1 MSSVLT
7 KLISKITPLTP
18 PSLTKEQL
26 NNYPDFF
33 QAKQEGWEKLD
44 FYRLEYNSSGHKVIG
59 FLIEPKSEFSD
70 NKTDST
76 STSSTAKLPCLI
88 YNRGGSREFGKID
101 NKKLFYMLAD
111 YALMGYV
118 VIASQY
124 SGVDGGEGA
133 DECGGKEV
141 EDLLVLKDV
150 LQEREKADTDRIAM
164 MGASRGGMMTY
175 LSLKKVDWIKCAILK
190 AAPTNE
196 IRSLTERPEL
206 KEYLNLSYDT
216 NNEAELKNR
225 SAIFWADEL
234 SKNTPILL
242 LHGNKDDKVSVVD
255 SLEMALELQKNSHPF
270 EMVIY
275 EDNHQLKNN
284 KKQVNLKIQ
293 SFLQKHL

>member
-7 KLISKITPLTP
+7 KLITKITPLTP
-18 PSLTKEQL
+18 PSLTQEQL

-44 FYRLEYNSSGHKVIG
+44 FYRVEYNSSGHKVIG
-59 FLIEPKSEFSD
+59 FLIEPKSDF
-70 NKTDST
+70 ST

-111 YALMGYV
+111 FALMGYV
-118 VIASQY
+118 VAASQY
-124 SGVDGGEGA
+124 SGVDGGVGV
-133 DECGGKEV
+133 DECGGREI
-141 EDLLVLKDV
+141 EDVLVLKDV
-150 LQEREKADTDRIAM
+150 LKEREKADADRVAM
-164 MGASRGGMMTY
+164 MGVSRGGMMTY
-175 LSLKKVDWIKCAILK
+175 LSLKKVDWLKCAILK

-196 IRSLTERPEL
+196 IRSINQRPEL

-216 NNEAELKNR
+216 NNDEELKRR
-225 SAIFWADEL
+225 SAILWADEL
-234 SKNTPILL
+234 SKTTPLLL
-242 LHGNKDDKVSVVD
+242 LHGSKDDKVDVLD

-275 EDNHQLKNN
+275 DDNHQLKIN
-284 KKQVNLKIQ
+284 KKEVNLKIQ
-293 SFLQKHL
+293 TFLQKHL